1 MQPRLNIALKACRLA
16 SDLILKIYKSK
27 DQDDLRSYS
36 NIGALIYK
44 HLIEIINESYPLGV
58 DDFLGPTHI
67 NSESID
73 KKYNVT
79 DLNIEDKFVWIINP
93 LDSYENFYNKL
104 PLFNTTITIFRNSV
118 AEAALIYNPVEDTL
132 ITSIKGEGALFE
144 NRKIRNRSKSQEKI
158 LYVIDDKK
166 IQYNLENIIL
176 GKPRFIG
183 SKSTE
188 LVYLAEGKLDLVIY
202 PNIDIWD
209 SAAGSMI
216 CKESGLIVTALNGKD
231 EVLNY
236 KSMISAKDW
245 LHQKILHELN

>member
-1 MQPRLNIALKACRLA
+1 M
-16 SDLILKIYKSK
+16 
-27 DQDDLRSYS
+27 
-36 NIGALIYK
+36 
-44 HLIEIINESYPLGV
+44 
-58 DDFLGPTHI
+58 
-67 NSESID
+67 
-73 KKYNVT
+73 
-79 DLNIEDKFVWIINP
+79 
-93 LDSYENFYNKL
+93 
-104 PLFNTTITIFRNSV
+104 
-118 AEAALIYNPVEDTL
+118 
-132 ITSIKGEGALFE
+132 
-144 NRKIRNRSKSQEKI
+144 

-166 IQYNLENIIL
+166 IQYNLESIIS

-216 CKESGLIVTALNGKD
+216 CRESGLIVTALNGKD

-245 LHQKILHELN
+245 LHQKILHELD